1 MKATWY
7 DKKTNEQFLVVTVPV
22 ADLRRKPVEARA
34 AYTHDDLQ
42 ESQLLFNEVVA
53 CRGEEGDWYY
63 VEAREQLKSAP
74 GKSWLGYPG
83 WVKKQYVSLIS
94 EIPLYNGVVTSR
106 IARLLTEPNE
116 AGSPL
121 LFLSIGTRMK
131 LGEKAG
137 PYYRVAIEGRAAA
150 WISVSDVSFRDRAG
164 KSTQLRRSILNTAS
178 LFEGVPYLWGGR
190 SMFMADLT
198 ATVTGVDCSGFT
210 NLAYRANNIDLPR
223 DAHDQWSA
231 TTRITPASLKQG
243 DLIFVSKENQ
253 PDRINHVML
262 YTGDER
268 VIEASETGAKA
279 TEKTF
284 QERFGLDLA
293 RLEKARFTVQEKRI
307 YFGRVAALDQAD

>member
-1 MKATWY
+1 VSE
-7 DKKTNEQFLVVTVPV
+7 KKTNERFLVVTAPV
-22 ADLRRKPVEARA
+22 ADLRRKPIEART

-42 ESQLLFNEVVA
+42 ESQLLFNEILA

-83 WVKKQYVSLIS
+83 WVKKQHVSPIS

-116 AGSPL
+116 AAEPL
-121 LFLSIGTRMK
+121 FFLSIGTRMK

-137 PYYRVAIEGRAAA
+137 PYYRVATEGRPAA
-150 WISVSDVSFRDRAG
+150 WISMTDVSFRDRAG
-164 KSTQLRRSILNTAS
+164 KSTHFRRSILSTAS
-178 LFEGVPYLWGGR
+178 LFVGVPYLWGGR

-210 NLAYRANNIDLPR
+210 NLTYRANNIDLPR

-231 TTRITPASLKQG
+231 TTRIPSASLKQG
-243 DLIFVSKENQ
+243 DLVFVSKENQ
-253 PDRINHVML
+253 PDHINHVML

-268 VIEASETGAKA
+268 FIEASETGTST
-279 TEKTF
+279 TERTF
-284 QERFGLDLA
+284 QEKFGLGLA
-293 RLEKARFTVQEKRI
+293 RLEEANFTVQKKCI
-307 YFGRVAALDQAD
+307 YFGKVAALDQAG